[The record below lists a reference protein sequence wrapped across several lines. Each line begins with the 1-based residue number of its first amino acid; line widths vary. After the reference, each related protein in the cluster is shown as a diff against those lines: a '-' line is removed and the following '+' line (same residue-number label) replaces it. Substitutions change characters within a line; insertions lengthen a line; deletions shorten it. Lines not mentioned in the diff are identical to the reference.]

1 MYQMKTKTNDKDVL
15 EYINTFSDERKGDIY
30 TLLEL
35 FTKISGYAPK
45 MFGDSIIG
53 FGSYDYKY
61 ASGHSGTAPLAAFAL
76 RKNNITIYFN
86 IYDEKRSL
94 YLDKLGKHK
103 ASVGCIYINKLSDID
118 ISVLEELIR
127 YSISNI
133 KKV

>member
-15 EYINTFSDERKGDIY
+15 EYVNTFSDERKEDIY

-35 FTKISGYAPK
+35 FTKVSGYSPK

-61 ASGHSGTAPLAAFAL
+61 ASGHSGTAPLASFSP
-76 RKNNITIYFN
+76 RKNNITIYFS
-86 IYDEKRSL
+86 IYDENRLL

-103 ASVGCIYINKLSDID
+103 SSVGCIYINKLSDID
-118 ISVLEELIR
+118 IKVLEELIR

>member
-15 EYINTFSDERKGDIY
+15 EYINTFSNEQKADIY
-30 TLLEL
+30 ILLDL
-35 FTKISGYAPK
+35 FTKISGYTPK

-61 ASGHSGTAPLAAFAL
+61 ASGHSGTAPLASFAP
-76 RKNNITIYFN
+76 RKKNITIYFN
-86 IYDEKRSL
+86 IYDDKRTL
-94 YLDKLGKHK
+94 YLGKLGKHK
-103 ASVGCIYINKLSDID
+103 ASVGCLYINKLSDID
-118 ISVLEELIR
+118 IVVLEEIIR